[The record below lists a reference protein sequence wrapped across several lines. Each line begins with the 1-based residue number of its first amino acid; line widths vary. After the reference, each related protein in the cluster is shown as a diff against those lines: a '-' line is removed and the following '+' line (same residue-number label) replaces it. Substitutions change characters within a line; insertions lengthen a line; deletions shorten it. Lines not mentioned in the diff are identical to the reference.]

1 MISGNIFSQI
11 ETPINELF
19 EVLFT
24 NKDTKIE
31 RIISPHMPEGNEIWY
46 NQSSLEI
53 VFLLKGNAIIEFE
66 NNEMINLKEGDYL
79 KIEQNRKHRIAFS
92 SNFPLCIW
100 LAFHF
105 ENSTNDNFDSNFLD
119 I

>member
-24 NKDTKIE
+24 NNNSKIE
-31 RIISPHMPEGNEIWY
+31 RIISPHMPAGNDIWY

-66 NNEMINLKEGDYL
+66 NNEMVNLRAGDYL
-79 KIEQNRKHRIAFS
+79 KIEPHCKHRIAFS
-92 SNFPLCIW
+92 SKFPLCIW
-100 LAFHF
+100 LAIHF
-105 ENSTNDNFDSNFLD
+105 ENSTTHNIDSNFLD